1 MFLLRWTEQSQDFY
15 RAIRIRAEKSLDS
28 RAQKGKK
35 KSSKIESL
43 FKQVHKTLQ
52 LLQSNPK
59 HPGLRTH
66 EYRSLEHP
74 YDPHGKVF
82 EAYTQNKTPGA
93 YRVFWCY
100 GPGKGELTILAITP
114 HP

>member
-1 MFLLRWTEQSQDFY
+1 MFALQWTEEAQKSY
-15 RAIRIRAEKSLDS
+15 RRLAAKAQQSLDS
-28 RAQKGKK
+28 RTRRGSK
-35 KSSKIESL
+35 KSSKPAGL

-52 LLQSNPK
+52 LLRSNPR

-74 YDPHGKVF
+74 YDPQAKVF
-82 EAYTQNKTPGA
+82 EAYVQHRTPGA

-100 GPGKGELTILAITP
+100 GPGKGVITILAITP